1 MKCVVLRTHTCYH
14 TSSDRISHLKNT
26 TEKKGDK
33 LNRKRQARG
42 FARLCHSEIGLA
54 IPVTFLILF
63 VSMLGVI
70 SVTYYFAIE
79 RVNADSQSLKVSMAK
94 QAMTSLDESM
104 LSVLWRP
111 GSSRTMKFGDFGGQ
125 LDVQPL
131 SNWLVVNIT
140 DNNGVADTIFNSS
153 VGQTAYELPYSESA
167 DTGLYLK
174 GDSRVLVNQSG
185 LPVTQLYITNGAEH
199 PEILLRYRLVASST
213 ISGIEDNQAINDL
226 RIYVVN
232 LDASQNIE
240 LMGEVPLRISC
251 SGVETT
257 VRTYNVTY
265 QSTALTIVASLDG
278 VQGQVAIPISSDTNG
293 AIINVQLVVCNVT
306 IERWVR

>member
-1 MKCVVLRTHTCYH
+1 MR
-14 TSSDRISHLKNT
+14 SHS
-26 TEKKGDK
+26 
-33 LNRKRQARG
+33 RRA
-42 FARLCHSEIGLA
+42 LA
-54 IPVTFLILF
+54 IPVTFLILL

-70 SVTYYFAIE
+70 SITYYFAVE
-79 RVNADSQSLKVSMAK
+79 RVNAGSQVLKVSMAK
-94 QAMTSLDESM
+94 QAMNSLDEAV
-104 LSVLWRP
+104 LSVLWQP
-111 GSSRTMKFGDFGGQ
+111 GSSRTMEFGDFGGQ

-153 VGQTAYELPYSESA
+153 VGEAAYELPYSESA

-185 LPVTQLYITNGAEH
+185 SPVTQLYIRNGAEH
-199 PEILLRYRLVASST
+199 PEVLLRYRLVASST
-213 ISGIEDNQAINDL
+213 TSGRENNQTVNDL
-226 RIYVVN
+226 RIYIVN
-232 LDASQNIE
+232 LNASQNIE

-257 VRTYNVTY
+257 VKTYNVTY
-265 QSTALTIVASLDG
+265 QSTALTVVASLDG
-278 VQGQVAIPISSDTNG
+278 VQGQVTIPISSDTNG
-293 AIINVQLVVCNVT
+293 AIINVELVVCNVT